1 MKTRFLA
8 LVVLACALS
17 TSWAQDKSVVL
28 YTSLAPTESGPLA
41 QAFEKKTGIKVELWR
56 AISEKV
62 VQRAVTEARA
72 RRFAVDVIETNS
84 PEMEMMAREK
94 LFSELRSPHLADLP
108 PGAIPAHRL
117 WIPDRLNFF
126 VVAYNTAKVRR
137 DELPSSY
144 LGFLD
149 PKWKGR
155 LGIEATD
162 SEWMATLVKKWGTE
176 AGMAH
181 FRKLAELRPDVRK
194 GHVLLAELV
203 AAGEIAV
210 GLTIYNSNAE
220 SLKRK
225 GAPIDW
231 VPMAPVVAR
240 AQGIALARNAPHP
253 QAAQAFVDFVLSPE
267 GQALLESM
275 GRVPVSRK
283 VRSHMNNFEYTMV
296 DPATVLD
303 EQDKWNR
310 IWEGLFIQGNLA
322 R

>member
-8 LVVLACALS
+8 LVVLACAVS
-17 TSWAQDKSVVL
+17 ASRAQDKSVVL

-72 RRFAVDVIETNS
+72 HRFTVDVVETNS
-84 PEMEMMAREK
+84 PEMEMMAREN
-94 LFSELRSPHLADLP
+94 LFAELRSPHLADLP
-108 PGAIPAHRL
+108 PRAIPAHRL

-126 VVAYNTAKVRR
+126 VVAYNTKKVRR

-162 SEWMATLVKKWGTE
+162 SEWMATLVKTWGTE

-203 AAGEIAV
+203 AAGEISV

-220 SLKRK
+220 TLKRK

-231 VPMAPVVAR
+231 VPMPPVVAR
-240 AQGIALARNAPHP
+240 AQAIALARTAPHP
-253 QAAQAFVDFVLSPE
+253 QAAQALVDFVLSPE

-275 GRVPVSRK
+275 GRVPVSTK
-283 VRSHMNNFEYTMV
+283 VRTHMNRFEYTMV
-296 DPATVLD
+296 DAATVLD
-303 EQDKWNR
+303 EQGKWNR
-310 IWEGLFIQGNLA
+310 LWEDVFIK